1 VATKTVNIWEALE
14 SKEGVELFDKL
25 EEFIRQHMTVVNE
38 PDPEDFCYPCAVG
51 QIREIQEELNADA
64 AAEREYIAATFLGM
78 AENLGCLNELK
89 EIVRR
94 K

>member
-1 VATKTVNIWEALE
+1 MATKTADIWEALE
-14 SKEGVELFDKL
+14 SKEGIELFDKL
-25 EEFIRQHMTVVNE
+25 EEFIRQHMTEMCE
-38 PDPEDFCYPCAVG
+38 PDLEDFCCLPAAR
-51 QIREIQEELNADA
+51 IREKQEELKADA
-64 AAEREYIAATFLGM
+64 AAEREYIAATFFGM